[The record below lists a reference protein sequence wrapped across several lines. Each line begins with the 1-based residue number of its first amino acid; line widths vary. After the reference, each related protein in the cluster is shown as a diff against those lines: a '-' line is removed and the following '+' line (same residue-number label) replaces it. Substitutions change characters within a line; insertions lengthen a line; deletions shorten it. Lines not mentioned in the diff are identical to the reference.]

1 MIALT
6 AYGIR
11 KAYKKQQARKAQKE
25 QSERESNGI
34 RANDPLDE
42 SRSTISSSYRQSPD
56 LHARPVNGGLVSYD
70 SGSLSSLTR
79 VPSASPSGYSASL
92 YSQKSS
98 KDPLEE
104 MRQYRAYIQR
114 QSHDYS
120 NDINPPTYEF
130 VVQQDI
136 EPCHPWKSE
145 LNLTS
150 RTGSMSDIQQAR
162 HIPQGLNRVV
172 EIDSSSESS
181 SAMTDRIPLRLF
193 HARSPITHESR
204 LAYLA
209 TEVPAD
215 LPEHIV
221 TPTAADRP
229 QASLDEI
236 VAEGLPR
243 LRSWKSEETDR
254 YQLSANEIISTPLG
268 GGEKDEHGHKGSIEE
283 QQEEKNNGP
292 ERLQLKRPRAES
304 ESESG
309 SELESKDNEKVI
321 VRFDVADRT
330 KRPLPKRVSVA
341 ED

>member
-25 QSERESNGI
+25 QSERDPNGI
-34 RANDPLDE
+34 HANDPLDE
-42 SRSTISSSYRQSPD
+42 SRSTVSSSYRQSPG

-70 SGSLSSLTR
+70 SGSLSSLTQ
-79 VPSASPSGYSASL
+79 VPSTSPSGYSASL

-104 MRQYRAYIQR
+104 MRQYRAYIQK

-120 NDINPPTYEF
+120 NDIYPPTYEF

-136 EPCHPWKSE
+136 EPTHPWKSE

-150 RTGSMSDIQQAR
+150 RTGSMGDIQEAR

-181 SAMTDRIPLRLF
+181 SAMTDRVPLRLF

-221 TPTAADRP
+221 PPTAADEVP
-229 QASLDEI
+229 ASLDEN
-236 VAEGLPR
+236 VAKGPSRSRSGKSQEAKRYELP
-243 LRSWKSEETDR
+243 
-254 YQLSANEIISTPLG
+254 ANEIISTLVG
-268 GGEKDEHGHKGSIEE
+268 DGVKLEHGHKRIEE
-283 QQEEKNNGP
+283 QQEEKKNRP
-292 ERLQLKRPRAES
+292 ARLQLKRPRGES

-309 SELESKDNEKVI
+309 SEIESEDNEKVI